1 MRTSKTVTTKTYA
14 IAKHTVT
21 FVADGVTVKTMTVD
35 DGYVLKA
42 SDYPAVPAKAGYIGS
57 WNKYNGSITSDRT
70 IQASYRLPNRCVVT
84 FKVEN
89 TVLKTM
95 TVDEGYV
102 LTAFD
107 YPAIPPKPN
116 CHTIWSY
123 HTKPITA
130 DTTVTG
136 AYIPNE
142 GPDITIP
149 PTPTTPPDIE
159 FASVGDEEDVEESQ
173 ADNASA
179 EDAVSATA
187 ANSPVMELISTVTE
201 RHDYIYAGG
210 KLLRE
215 TITTTAANGTVSTQI
230 LDFTYDATGSP
241 YSLTYTSGTS
251 TTVFYYITNLQGD
264 VVSLLNASGDEVAA
278 YTYDPY
284 GRPVTI
290 KGRVGTTLQT
300 ITDPTHIAN
309 LNPLRYRGYYYDN
322 ETGFY
327 YLQSRYYDPAICRF
341 INADGYASTSQGFTG
356 YNMFA
361 YCNNSPANG
370 SDPSGCAARG
380 NLTVA
385 VCDGGHSPSVISTTD
400 GYVESERL
408 VDDFV
413 SNNHIPANDGTV
425 YMNVEHVGIYS
436 KRTDYTVPLI
446 RDVSGVAISVA
457 PFVFATGPIG
467 SCICAVAG
475 PLIAIHGLIS
485 TISSATDPLA
495 DRDYDVYKVTMSWTL
510 TTPMYAA
517 NPESGY
523 YNVTEYTDVA
533 YYVWNDNRRENEYWH
548 CISYS
553 CTVQSVNVY
562 IP

>member
-309 LNPLRYRGYYYDN
+309 RNPLRYRGYYYDN

-341 INADGYASTSQGFTG
+341 INADEYASTGQGFTG

-361 YCNNSPANG
+361 YCLNNPIGLKDSGGSRAVESNTVVVFDGSYLEGYMSAEQAAMVFGQKYSYHTVISGKEIAANIFVRDVGGQQRYFIGDIYFGGPSSVTIISYINNPEWAAYVHTHPMGSCEFSKKDLERIRDGLTGRADFRGFILTGDETLWMYDMEQKQSVPVGHYNMVPYKIRGG
-370 SDPSGCAARG
+370 SDAAR
-380 NLTVA
+380 
-385 VCDGGHSPSVISTTD
+385 IS
-400 GYVESERL
+400 
-408 VDDFV
+408 
-413 SNNHIPANDGTV
+413 
-425 YMNVEHVGIYS
+425 
-436 KRTDYTVPLI
+436 
-446 RDVSGVAISVA
+446 
-457 PFVFATGPIG
+457 
-467 SCICAVAG
+467 
-475 PLIAIHGLIS
+475 
-485 TISSATDPLA
+485 
-495 DRDYDVYKVTMSWTL
+495 KVNML
-510 TTPMYAA
+510 Y
-517 NPESGY
+517 
-523 YNVTEYTDVA
+523 
-533 YYVWNDNRRENEYWH
+533 
-548 CISYS
+548 
-553 CTVQSVNVY
+553 
-562 IP
+562 